1 MAQLELS
8 AGQISATI
16 TADNQKAATVIEK
29 NLKMFG
35 YDYNNMTD
43 QERANAFLAVLVK
56 MSNTNVRRY
65 DRQQKSFTSEK
76 WED

>member
-65 DRQQKSFTSEK
+65 DRQQESFASEK